1 MEILSHA
8 RKETHHVCA
17 RARRPEKR
25 CDEGCRPHQPPPM
38 LRACTSISA
47 SCSIGDAACQ
57 HFGGS
62 SDAYDLHRTAAFA
75 ASGFLVLGPISY
87 GILSSAAAFIP
98 GSSTMVIAKRVLAI
112 QCAEP
117 FRLGFFLPMTVL
129 LQGQPLDAAVA
140 KARDETPHATVKS
153 WLVFTMPLFVSF
165 RYMRP
170 ENRVPLLSCIGAC
183 WNTYLSYI
191 ANRRGTDLLQS

>member
-1 MEILSHA
+1 
-8 RKETHHVCA
+8 
-17 RARRPEKR
+17 
-25 CDEGCRPHQPPPM
+25 
-38 LRACTSISA
+38 
-47 SCSIGDAACQ
+47 
-57 HFGGS
+57 
-62 SDAYDLHRTAAFA
+62 
-75 ASGFLVLGPISY
+75 
-87 GILSSAAAFIP
+87 
-98 GSSTMVIAKRVLAI
+98 MVIAKRVLAI

-191 ANRRGTDLLQS
+191 ANRRGTELLQS